1 MSDWL
6 PPEQRIVITGM
17 GAVTPNGL
25 DMSSTWA
32 GVRDGKS
39 QIGPIT
45 LFDVSDYRVKI
56 AGEAHGFD
64 PLNYMSRK
72 EARRSDRFV
81 QFTRVA
87 ADEAVKQARLDTSQ
101 DPDEIGVYIGC
112 GAPGGIETYQ
122 AQQAVLDRRGPRG
135 VSPLLIPMIVADS
148 AAVQVGIRLG
158 ARGPNLAMSSACST
172 SLDAVGLSMETIRR
186 GDAQVMIA
194 GGAEA
199 AVNSLGISGFDQLN
213 ALSRRNDDPLGASRP
228 FDRDRDGF
236 VLSEGAVVL
245 VLESLAHAR
254 VRGSEPL
261 AELRSYAATSD
272 ARHLTAPDT
281 QGTGGARCMIRALIK
296 ACLTAEHVE
305 FINAH
310 ATGTPVGDPIE
321 VHAIKTVLGEHTP
334 RVAVSSTKSVT
345 GHLLGAAGA
354 LAIALTAQ
362 ALRDGYLPPT
372 INLSDPDPECDIS
385 HVANTARQSDAQV
398 ALVPSYGFGGHNSCV
413 VVTKWPE

>member
-6 PPEQRIVITGM
+6 PPEQRVVITGM

-25 DMSSTWA
+25 DMATTWA
-32 GVRDGKS
+32 GVRNGKS
-39 QIGPIT
+39 EIRRIT
-45 LFDVSDYRVKI
+45 RFDVSDYRVKI
-56 AGEAHGFD
+56 GGEAHGFD
-64 PLNYMSRK
+64 PLNYMSAK
-72 EARRSDRFV
+72 EARRADRFA
-81 QFTRVA
+81 QFAAAA

-101 DPDEIGVYIGC
+101 NPDEIGVYIGS
-112 GAPGGIETYQ
+112 GAGGIESYQ
-122 AQQAVLDRRGPRG
+122 VQQAVLDTRGPRG
-135 VSPLLIPMIVADS
+135 VSPLLVPMIVNDS

-158 ARGPNLAMSSACST
+158 VRGPNLAMSSACST
-172 SLDAVGLSMETIRR
+172 SVDTVGLSMETIRR

-199 AVNSLGISGFDQLN
+199 AVNSLGISGFDQLH
-213 ALSRRNDDPLGASRP
+213 ALSRRNDDPQGASRP
-228 FDRDRDGF
+228 FDQDRDGF

-254 VRGSEPL
+254 LRGSESL
-261 AELRSYAATSD
+261 AEIRSYAATSD

-281 QGTGGARCMIRALIK
+281 EGTGGARCMLRALTK
-296 ACLTAEHVE
+296 ACLTPEHVE

-310 ATGTPVGDPIE
+310 ATGTPLGDPIE
-321 VHAIKTVLGEHTP
+321 VHAIKTVLGEHTH

-354 LAIALTAQ
+354 LAIAVTGI
-362 ALRDGYLPPT
+362 ALREGLLPPT
-372 INLSDPDPECDIS
+372 INLTNPDADCDLA
-385 HVANTARQSDAQV
+385 HVANTSLETDAQV

-413 VVTKWPE
+413 VVTKFHE

>member
-6 PPEQRIVITGM
+6 PPAQRVVVTGM

-25 DMSSTWA
+25 DMPSTWA
-32 GVRDGKS
+32 SVRDGESK
-39 QIGPIT
+39 IGPIT

-72 EARRSDRFV
+72 EARRADRFV
-81 QFTRVA
+81 QFALVA
-87 ADEAVKQARLDTSQ
+87 ADEAVRQANLDTSQ
-101 DPDEIGVYIGC
+101 GPDEIGTYIGS
-112 GAPGGIETYQ
+112 GAGGIKTYQ
-122 AQQAVLDRRGPRG
+122 TQQDILDTRGPRG
-135 VSPLLIPMIVADS
+135 VNPFLIPMIVTDS

-158 ARGPNLAMSSACST
+158 IRGPNLGMSSACST
-172 SLDAVGLSMETIRR
+172 SLDAVGLAMETIRR

-194 GGAEA
+194 GGSEA
-199 AVNSLGISGFDQLN
+199 AVNSLGISGFDQLR
-213 ALSRRNDDPLGASRP
+213 ALSRRNDDPEGASRP
-228 FDRDRDGF
+228 FDRGRDGF

-254 VRGSEPL
+254 MRGAQPLSEI
-261 AELRSYAATSD
+261 RSYAATSD
-272 ARHLTAPDT
+272 ARHLTAPDIE
-281 QGTGGARCMIRALIK
+281 GTGGARCMSRALTK
-296 ACLTAEHVE
+296 ACLTPDAVE
-305 FINAH
+305 YINAH

-321 VHAIKTVLGEHTP
+321 VHSIQQALGEHAT

-354 LAIALTAQ
+354 LAIALTAH

-413 VVTKWPE
+413 VVTKWHE

>member
-6 PPEQRIVITGM
+6 PPAQRVVVTGM

-25 DMSSTWA
+25 DMPSTWA
-32 GVRDGKS
+32 GVRNGESK
-39 QIGPIT
+39 IGPIT

-64 PLNYMSRK
+64 PLNYMSRR
-72 EARRSDRFV
+72 EARRADRFV
-81 QFTRVA
+81 QFALVA
-87 ADEAVKQARLDTSQ
+87 ADEAVRQANLDTSQ
-101 DPDEIGVYIGC
+101 NPDEIGAYIGN
-112 GAPGGIETYQ
+112 GAGGIKTYQ
-122 AQQAVLDRRGPRG
+122 TQQDLLDTRGPRG
-135 VSPLLIPMIVADS
+135 VSPLLIPMIVTDS

-158 ARGPNLAMSSACST
+158 VRGPNLGMSSACST
-172 SLDAVGLSMETIRR
+172 SLDAVGLAMETIRR

-194 GGAEA
+194 GGSEA
-199 AVNSLGISGFDQLN
+199 AVNSLGISGFDQLK
-213 ALSRRNDDPLGASRP
+213 ALSRRNDDPEGASRP
-228 FDRDRDGF
+228 FDRGRDGF

-254 VRGSEPL
+254 IRDAQPLSEI
-261 AELRSYAATSD
+261 RSYAATSD
-272 ARHLTAPDT
+272 ARHLTAPDIE
-281 QGTGGARCMIRALIK
+281 GTGGARCMSRALTK
-296 ACLTAEHVE
+296 ACLTPDAVE
-305 FINAH
+305 YINAH

-321 VHAIKTVLGEHTP
+321 VHSIKQALGEHAT

-354 LAIALTAQ
+354 LAIALTAH

-372 INLSDPDPECDIS
+372 INLLDLDPECDIL
-385 HVANTARQSDAQV
+385 HIANTARQSDAQV

-413 VVTKWPE
+413 VVTKWHE

>member
-6 PPEQRIVITGM
+6 PPEQRVVVTGM

-25 DMSSTWA
+25 DMASTWA

-39 QIGPIT
+39 GIRRIT
-45 LFDVSDYRVKI
+45 LFDVSDFRVKI
-56 AGEAHGFD
+56 AGEVHGFD

-72 EARRSDRFV
+72 EARRADRFA
-81 QFTRVA
+81 QFTMAA
-87 ADEAVKQARLDTSQ
+87 ADEAVKHARLDTSQ
-101 DPDEIGVYIGC
+101 NPDEMGVYIGC
-112 GAPGGIETYQ
+112 GAGGIRTYQ
-122 AQQAVLDRRGPRG
+122 AQQAILDTRGPRL
-135 VSPLLIPMIVADS
+135 VSPLLIPMIVTDS

-158 ARGPNLAMSSACST
+158 VRGPNLGMSSACST
-172 SLDAVGLSMETIRR
+172 SLDAVGLAMETIRR

-213 ALSRRNDDPLGASRP
+213 ALSRRNDDPQGASRP
-228 FDRDRDGF
+228 FDRGRDGF

-245 VLESLAHAR
+245 VLESLTHAR
-254 VRGSEPL
+254 LRNVEPL

-272 ARHLTAPDT
+272 ARHLTAPDV
-281 QGTGGARCMIRALIK
+281 QGTGGARCMTRALTK
-296 ACLTAEHVE
+296 ACMTPERVDY
-305 FINAH
+305 INAH
-310 ATGTPVGDPIE
+310 ATATPVGDPIE
-321 VHAIKTVLGEHTP
+321 VHGIKTAMGDHAE

-354 LAIALTAQ
+354 LAIAVTGI
-362 ALRDGYLPPT
+362 ALREGCLPPT
-372 INLSDPDPECDIS
+372 INLTHPDPDCGLA
-385 HVANTARQSDAQV
+385 HVANTSRETDAQV

-413 VVTKWPE
+413 VVTKFDD